1 MAQHHYATR
10 SKSPRSND
18 TDSTAP
24 QLLRATSPIKGEAL
38 CGSSVASQ
46 KAFLRAIGIIS
57 AVDLE
62 PLPDILSEKEISILS
77 CALDHHLV
85 KEEGLTDPY
94 FTDKEWGKVQVQRKI
109 MLHDAHSVMEDTV
122 EGVPEHHESAKEW
135 LQKASDARPLCGC
148 VAHLDEELY
157 DITYALIEI
166 SRPLTDDSGN
176 RLAATLLPLILKA
189 ANSNLKFET
198 AKQGTTAA
206 VKYIL
211 QLPSGDS
218 SIFSGWPDFQVLQ
231 TYSFVERRLGR
242 KVLREERVRGIGEVQ
257 SPPGTSAK
265 AKTATLAQAGVYSIG
280 QFAKTPGDPEKR
292 KVTTII
298 LYKDMSS
305 NVALATLDPEKATS
319 NESVGEVTYKLVDSV
334 HGYYLNQPDELK
346 RFSSVFIATLRST
359 LTQ

>member
-46 KAFLRAIGIIS
+46 KAFLRAIS

-62 PLPDILSEKEISILS
+62 PLPDILSEKESSILS

-94 FTDKEWGKVQVQRKI
+94 FTDIELGKVQVQRKI

-122 EGVPEHHESAKEW
+122 EGVPEHRESAKEW

-148 VAHLDEELY
+148 VAHLDE

-176 RLAATLLPLILKA
+176 RLAATLLPFILKA

-211 QLPSGDS
+211 QLPSGD
-218 SIFSGWPDFQVLQ
+218 
-231 TYSFVERRLGR
+231 
-242 KVLREERVRGIGEVQ
+242 
-257 SPPGTSAK
+257 
-265 AKTATLAQAGVYSIG
+265 
-280 QFAKTPGDPEKR
+280 
-292 KVTTII
+292 
-298 LYKDMSS
+298 
-305 NVALATLDPEKATS
+305 
-319 NESVGEVTYKLVDSV
+319 
-334 HGYYLNQPDELK
+334 
-346 RFSSVFIATLRST
+346 
-359 LTQ
+359 